1 MRGRKQRI
9 SLRRRRPGGLNAA
22 GEAAEEWD
30 FIATDI
36 RAHIQ
41 PVSVSVAAALMQA
54 VPGQTRTSTHFV
66 ALPKGTDV
74 EVDDRL
80 VDGSDNSYVVQRI
93 EAWHTQV
100 EAHVSITDIQ

>member
-1 MRGRKQRI
+1 M
-9 SLRRRRPGGLNAA
+9 RRRPGALNPA
-22 GEAAEEWD
+22 GEASEEWD

-36 RAHIQ
+36 RAHVQ
-41 PVSVSVAAALMQA
+41 PVSVSAAAALMQA
-54 VPGQTRTSTHFV
+54 QPGQTRASTHFV

-80 VDGSDNSYVVQRI
+80 VDGSDNSYVVQRV
-93 EAWHTQV
+93 EAWRTQI